1 VRGQADGSPEG
12 PSVNDT
18 SFILIT
24 IAFFVV
30 AAAYAY
36 FCEKVR

>member
-1 VRGQADGSPEG
+1 
-12 PSVNDT
+12 VNDT